1 MFMNINIVKFLTASL
16 LLALSTTSCLQ
27 LTEDQDSA
35 YGYLSLSELSA
46 EVEVYELVP
55 TKSGT
60 TTLDA
65 LGVTV
70 FNQPNIEHVT
80 FTLTGLNDY
89 SETWNGALKNT
100 LTLPVGKYGLK
111 AVYNNPEEYDGLGE
125 ALYGEVETEISITSL
140 KNESP
145 RLSLPLTNA
154 LVAVSMA
161 EGFDSHFVPS
171 SGECVTFKSGV
182 NEVKA
187 SVGKYVFVPTQQP
200 VNVYVSGANS
210 AAVPTTLET
219 NLTPIANTAYEVLLS
234 AKGITMPSITL
245 PDQQDGAWGGRLYV
259 NPVTSVSGMSS
270 DNFAKIVYEVYS
282 DSECTDL
289 VSSSGEGAVVDGLT
303 NGTTYYVRAKVG
315 NLVSDMKTITVV
327 APTVVNTHYNDND
340 SNLAGTNAV
349 LDLKLNDFL
358 KDKVEINSI
367 VLSNGGTQMRTATA
381 SGTMGVTN
389 DWPYL
394 PQGNDYVL
402 TVPHK
407 LKDESSYTECKVSGV
422 SVPAPEFK
430 VNTGAY
436 TSYSKYVSGDV
447 SGANS
452 CDSGTIYN
460 LQSVAPAISA
470 SLLNN
475 ENYKSTVSE
484 SVSLDNSSTSSETAI
499 GQSWGSHTV
508 TASYT
513 FAGTTCSDN
522 HTVHITGLP
531 YSYNFVN
538 GSLDQYRSD
547 GWTTNGE
554 LVVDNRSL
562 SGRDNTL
569 VLTTTQVSLAEKVG
583 FVVSPPFYIP
593 NSCAVQASIVRSVYS
608 TADWGR
614 GKTRTGYVGP
624 VSNTSSK
631 STSVSFTTTGGN
643 STKGT
648 KYGSGDWLQSF
659 SLTSSSFYISISCDE
674 HGKATGAYYFLH
686 EAHFRYSEQ

>member
-200 VNVYVSGANS
+200 VNVYVSGSNS

-219 NLTPIANTAYEVLLS
+219 NLTPLANTAYEVVLS

-270 DNFAKIVYEVYS
+270 DNLAKIVYEVYS

-447 SGANS
+447 SRANS
-452 CDSGTIYN
+452 CDAGTIYN
-460 LQSVAPAISA
+460 LQSVTPAISA

-475 ENYKSTVSE
+475 ENYKSTVSK
-484 SVSLDNSSTSSETAI
+484 SVSLDNSSTSSETATD
-499 GQSWGSHTV
+499 QSWGSHTV

-522 HTVHITGLP
+522 HTLHITGLP
-531 YSYNFVN
+531 YTIRT
-538 GSLDQYRSD
+538 DD
-547 GWTTNGE
+547 ATPTGWTTSNTAKIGVAGDYMCMKNSDAYAISPKFYAPE
-554 LVVDNRSL
+554 NVNVEVTANAYAYKGTSGSYSPVIYFSASSTAQKSGTGKTVSVRSDYPVSATFNNYSATLSFNTNVSQTCIYAYGVRDKEWWGADGFTPSVV
-562 SGRDNTL
+562 
-569 VLTTTQVSLAEKVG
+569 VKQ
-583 FVVSPPFYIP
+583 I
-593 NSCAVQASIVRSVYS
+593 SIVY
-608 TADWGR
+608 
-614 GKTRTGYVGP
+614 
-624 VSNTSSK
+624 
-631 STSVSFTTTGGN
+631 GN
-643 STKGT
+643 
-648 KYGSGDWLQSF
+648 
-659 SLTSSSFYISISCDE
+659 
-674 HGKATGAYYFLH
+674 
-686 EAHFRYSEQ
+686 